1 VFKPLKLPAHL
12 HPYPPYFVEYLPHFT
27 GENHISAEK
36 HLEAFVNFVD
46 NLEIV
51 HEDIVMRLFSKSL
64 TGEVALWF
72 RLLEPGSIGSW
83 TDFYYVFSKHWGEN
97 KCLDQYL
104 DDFCTLKR
112 EKEESLTVFNRRFY
126 RTYYDM
132 PLEIRPTEIAAMV
145 YYLMAQ
151 HNELVFLLLE
161 RKSSSLRNLFEDAQ
175 EVEENI
181 CASNKIREKAYFEDL
196 HAQELQQKDSE
207 YEADLRQQQE
217 WKHSSDFKQEGYDY
231 EAVLEQQQAG
241 KFISDCESDFSIFA
255 ECLKDRYEPE
265 VYNQFEIQVEPMI
278 TDDFMNNYIFPVDCY
293 SHDLN
298 IDVSSSSKHF
308 SEEKIIMIDK
318 QDLISREQKDDQFS
332 SKGKVMEEHEA
343 AINVQLFPEDQQVS
357 DFCFKDPVAVFIE
370 CYISENLKASDFLNL
385 SVFPSEFG
393 FVNNFLSF
401 LLHFKRRLLISVNDE
416 IISVLK
422 LLGWLLWKSTF
433 T

>member
-27 GENHISAEK
+27 RENHISAEK

-64 TGEVALWF
+64 TGEAALWF

-161 RKSSSLRNLFEDAQ
+161 RKSSSLRNLFEDTQ

-181 CASNKIREKAYFEDL
+181 CASNKIREQAYFERS
-196 HAQELQQKDSE
+196 ACTRVCRFATK
-207 YEADLRQQQE
+207 RQ
-217 WKHSSDFKQEGYDY
+217 
-231 EAVLEQQQAG
+231 
-241 KFISDCESDFSIFA
+241 
-255 ECLKDRYEPE
+255 
-265 VYNQFEIQVEPMI
+265 
-278 TDDFMNNYIFPVDCY
+278 
-293 SHDLN
+293 
-298 IDVSSSSKHF
+298 
-308 SEEKIIMIDK
+308 
-318 QDLISREQKDDQFS
+318 
-332 SKGKVMEEHEA
+332 
-343 AINVQLFPEDQQVS
+343 
-357 DFCFKDPVAVFIE
+357 
-370 CYISENLKASDFLNL
+370 
-385 SVFPSEFG
+385 
-393 FVNNFLSF
+393 
-401 LLHFKRRLLISVNDE
+401 
-416 IISVLK
+416 
-422 LLGWLLWKSTF
+422 
-433 T
+433 